1 MKITAIIPD
10 KIVSDVRDLTQS
22 KNFTESLIKAL
33 SEWISFQKIKRMN
46 LEIKKRPLGF
56 NDNFSANSVRDL
68 NRR

>member
-10 KIVSDVRDLTQS
+10 KIITDVRDLTQS
-22 KNFTESLIKAL
+22 KNLTESLIKAL

-46 LEIKKRPLGF
+46 LEIKKKPLRF